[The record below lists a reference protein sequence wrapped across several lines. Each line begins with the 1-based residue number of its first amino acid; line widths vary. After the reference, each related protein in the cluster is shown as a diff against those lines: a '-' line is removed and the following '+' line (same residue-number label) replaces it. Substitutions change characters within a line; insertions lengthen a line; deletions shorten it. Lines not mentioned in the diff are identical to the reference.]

1 MRRLPVL
8 LLVAVTFGWTA
19 WLVVSPVLARADS
32 DGPAVWAAAVTYR
45 AGAVIC
51 HQQDVRSFHVAG
63 VRMPVCARCSGLYA
77 GAAAGAA
84 AVLGWALLPRR
95 RGAAGHPRLP
105 LTRLR
110 WLALASG
117 VPTVT
122 AWAGEHLAGAAV
134 SGQVRALA
142 AAPLGAAVA
151 ALVALW
157 AAGASFD
164 DTTPGSALH

>member
-8 LLVAVTFGWTA
+8 LLGVVTLGWTA
-19 WLVVSPVLARADS
+19 WLVVAPILARADS
-32 DGPAVWAAAVTYR
+32 DGPALWAAALTYR

-63 VRMPVCARCSGLYA
+63 FRMPVCARCFGLYA

-84 AVLGWALLPRR
+84 AVLGWTLPPRR
-95 RGAAGHPRLP
+95 RGAAGLPRLR
-105 LTRLR
+105 LARLR
-110 WLALASG
+110 WLVLASG
-117 VPTVT
+117 VPTLA
-122 AWAGEHLAGAAV
+122 AWAGEHLAGATV

-157 AAGASFD
+157 AAGASLD